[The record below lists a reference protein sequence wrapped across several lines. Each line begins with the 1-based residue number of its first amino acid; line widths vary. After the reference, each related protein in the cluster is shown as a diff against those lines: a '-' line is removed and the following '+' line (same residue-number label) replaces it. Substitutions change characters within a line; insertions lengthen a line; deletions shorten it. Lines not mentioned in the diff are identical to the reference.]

1 MKPFGLYVHV
11 PFCDG
16 KCSYCA
22 FYSIRYEAGLADRYI
37 AAVEKELMLYSGCQN
52 AANHA
57 FDTIYFGGGTPTLLS
72 DRQLERLCAIV
83 SRGRPAPVEWTVE
96 ANPGV
101 LTESRLAVL
110 KQAGINRVSLGAQ
123 SFDDDI
129 LRKLGRRHRVEDIG
143 SAVAL
148 VREAGIANVGIDL
161 IACIPGV
168 DSRMWRATL
177 DAALALKPQHISVY
191 ALTVEEG
198 TALNEA
204 VRSRAQRVPG
214 DVAQLAFLHTA
225 ERVLGNA
232 GYGRYEISNYALPG
246 FECLHNLA
254 CWRGAEYVGVGP
266 AASSHVGLRRW
277 TNAGDL
283 TGYLD
288 AIEHGHKPER
298 DAEDLTKVV
307 KATEMVIFGLR
318 MAEGIDTSIVRA
330 RSGINAVDEKKLVA
344 VFQGLLESGVVEYR
358 SSSWF
363 LTDRG
368 RDVADYVAVEI
379 IGWENGSPVT

>member
-1 MKPFGLYVHV
+1 MHV

-22 FYSIRYEAGLADRYI
+22 FYSIHYETGLADRYI
-37 AAVEKELMLYSGCQN
+37 AAIEKELALHSGCPN
-52 AANHA
+52 AGSRF
-57 FDTIYFGGGTPTLLS
+57 FDTIFFGGGTPTILS
-72 DRQLERLCAIV
+72 DRQLERLCAIATV
-83 SRGRPAPVEWTVE
+83 DRPAPVEWTVE
-96 ANPGV
+96 ANPGM
-101 LTESRLAVL
+101 LTASRLAVL
-110 KQAGINRVSLGAQ
+110 KNAGVNRISLGAQ

-129 LRKLGRRHRVEDIG
+129 LHKLGRRHEARDIG
-143 SAVAL
+143 VAVGL
-148 VREAGIANVGIDL
+148 VREAGITNLGIDL

-177 DAALALKPQHISVY
+177 ETAIALEPQHISVY

-204 VRSRAQRVPG
+204 VRSRELRVPG
-214 DVAQLAFLHTA
+214 DAAQLASLHTA
-225 ERVLGNA
+225 EKVLGDA
-232 GYGRYEISNYALPG
+232 GYGRYEISNYARPG
-246 FECLHNLA
+246 FECLHNLS

-283 TGYLD
+283 IGYLG
-288 AIEHGHKPER
+288 AIGDGREPER
-298 DAEDLTKVV
+298 EAEELTKVV

-318 MAEGIDTSIVRA
+318 MAEGVDTSVVKA
-330 RSGINAVDEKKLVA
+330 VSGISSADEKKLVA
-344 VFQGLLESGVVEYR
+344 VFQGLLESGLVEYR
-358 SSSWF
+358 RSSWF
-363 LTDRG
+363 LTDRA